1 MDTFKLRRWIVSY
14 VCIAAIAFCFAGVTD
29 AQEIFGGRGIG
40 SVDSTTPFSKG
51 AANQREAEA
60 SKPLFGLF
68 KKPNIQ
74 LPKFDLFKN
83 LTSGQSDKPVLHLPS
98 LSELIPKRDPAQPS
112 MLTKIKTKTDA
123 FFSKAFSFQKMM
135 PEKEADRP
143 TWDDVRKDMEQLQ
156 AAQTLRGETSSR
168 IRSASQASDQI
179 RR

>member
-1 MDTFKLRRWIVSY
+1 MDTFKLRRWIVTSL
-14 VCIAAIAFCFAGVTD
+14 CIAATAFCFSGVTD

-40 SVDSTTPFSKG
+40 SVDSTPPFSNRS
-51 AANQREAEA
+51 ANQRETEA

-83 LTSGQSDKPVLHLPS
+83 LASGQTDKPVLHLPS
-98 LSELIPKRDPAQPS
+98 FSDLIPKRDPAQPS

-123 FFSKAFSFQKMM
+123 LFSKAFSFQKML

-156 AAQTLRGETSSR
+156 AAKTLRGESSSP
-168 IRSASQASDQI
+168 IRSANQSARIQ
-179 RR
+179 R